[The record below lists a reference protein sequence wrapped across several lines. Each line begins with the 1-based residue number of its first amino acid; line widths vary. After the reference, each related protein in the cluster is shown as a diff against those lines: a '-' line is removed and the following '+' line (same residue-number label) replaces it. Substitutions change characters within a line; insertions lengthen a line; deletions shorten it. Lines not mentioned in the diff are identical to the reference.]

1 MELELWDLEQGCLV
15 GQVEGV
21 GRAGSG
27 DGEDGVDCEGF
38 AGH

>member
-1 MELELWDLEQGCLV
+1 MELELWGLGQVCPV

-27 DGEDGVDCEGF
+27 DGEDEVDCEGF